1 MRRNWTKFL
10 CLGLTI
16 IFVAGLAPARS
27 EQDKQVTCTGK
38 VVDEQDRPIAG
49 AKVTLHEMV
58 YNEAIRSYD
67 TKVTGEVTTG
77 TDGAFSFSI
86 NAVSDVYRYG
96 YIVAEK
102 EGLALH
108 FAGWRM
114 RDGDKE
120 FQIKMGQSKE
130 LAGIVVDEN
139 NKPVSDA
146 QVSIS
151 MLMIGSMRDEHGV
164 SGPVATELFKSI
176 TDTEGNFKFTKI
188 PAEATAEFIVKKEDR
203 ATVRTYKSTGMADQK
218 LNYTAGQTDI
228 KLLSPVEAKIEGIVV
243 QKSTGKPVGGVKL
256 IARSEQGVGYFR
268 HTPLVSNEDGKFSIN
283 ALASG
288 IYILQ
293 LVQPREE
300 LADWIT
306 EPVEV
311 ITEVGKTKSDV
322 KIELCKGGILEVVV
336 TDAVSKQA
344 VEKASV
350 SVRNVEGSQYLNS
363 RSDKN
368 GIARLRL
375 MPGEYRTNSV
385 YKEGYSRQGFQDTV
399 TIEEGKTE
407 HIEYELAGQPKITGM
422 VRNEKGEPLK
432 DVKLKVCP
440 MRGGRGDSTTDA
452 EGKFEITYDPGRW
465 GSGEIPI
472 MFLVCRYEEGNLAAA
487 VQIDE
492 DVGELDITL
501 KPGVI
506 FTGKVLDPEG
516 KGIEGAAIYANLRV
530 SNWGSPIGRERIK
543 TDSQGKFE
551 IRAIPA
557 EQKYNLYARAEG
569 YGERREEFDTNN
581 AVDNRLDAGTITLAV
596 ANLSVSGV
604 VVDDE
609 DKPVA
614 GAEIYCYG
622 DNQPSRRAQTD
633 TEGKFTLENVCAGK
647 IRLSVNKKGSM
658 AARLYGNIETE
669 GGATGVQIVIS
680 QRSSSTRY
688 QPKRPPS
695 LVGRPLPELKNVKI
709 DLSPS
714 DTEGK
719 MILVC
724 FWDMEQR
731 PSRYCVNQLAKQAE
745 QLKQKGITV
754 VAVHAS
760 KVDENELSEWVKNY
774 KIPFPVGMVQ
784 GDVEKIRFTWGVRSL
799 PWLILTDL
807 QHIVWAEGFALTEID
822 EKISAIAQKQN

>member
-1 MRRNWTKFL
+1 MVS

-27 EQDKQVTCTGK
+27 EQAKQITCTGK

-49 AKVTLHEMV
+49 AKVTLTEMV
-58 YNEAIRSYD
+58 YNEATRSYD
-67 TKVTGEVTTG
+67 TKLTGEVTTG
-77 TDGAFSFSI
+77 TDGAFSFST

-102 EGLALH
+102 EGLALD

-120 FQIKMGQSKE
+120 LQIKLGQSTE
-130 LAGIVVDEN
+130 LAGNVVDEN
-139 NKPVSDA
+139 NKPISDA

-151 MLMIGSMRDEHGV
+151 ILMIGSMQDEHGV
-164 SGPVATELFKSI
+164 GGPVATELFKSI
-176 TDTEGNFKFTKI
+176 TDAEGNFKFTKI
-188 PAEATAEFIVKKEDR
+188 PAEATAEFIIKKEGR

-218 LNYTAGQTDI
+218 LNYTTGQTDI
-228 KLLSPVEAKIEGIVV
+228 KLVLPIEAKIEGIVV
-243 QKSTGKPVGGVKL
+243 QKSTGKPIGGVKF
-256 IARSEQGVGYFR
+256 IARSERGIGYFR
-268 HTPLVSNEDGKFSIN
+268 HTPFVSNEEGKFSLN
-283 ALASG
+283 ALASD

-300 LADWIT
+300 LADWVA

-311 ITEVGKTKSDV
+311 ITEAGKTKSDV
-322 KIELCKGGILEVVV
+322 KIELLKGGILEVVV
-336 TDAVSKQA
+336 TDAVTKQP

-350 SVRNVEGSQYLNS
+350 GVRNQASSEYHGG

-375 MPGEYRTNSV
+375 MPGEYRMNSV
-385 YKEGYSRQGFQDTV
+385 YKEGYSRQRVQDAV

-407 HIEYELAGQPKITGM
+407 HIEYELAGQPKITGV
-422 VRNEKGEPLK
+422 VRNYNGEPVK
-432 DVKLKVCP
+432 GVKLKACP
-440 MRGGRGDSTTDA
+440 MGGREDSTTDA
-452 EGKFEITYDPGRW
+452 EGKFEVNYDPGGW
-465 GSGEIPI
+465 GSGEIPV

-492 DVGELDITL
+492 DARELDITL

-516 KGIEGAAIYANLRV
+516 KGIANARISTMLRGPR
-530 SNWGSPIGRERIK
+530 WGSTIGRERIT
-543 TDSQGKFE
+543 TDAQGKFE
-551 IRAIPA
+551 IKAIPA
-557 EQKYNLYARAEG
+557 EHKYNLYTRAEG
-569 YGERREEFDTNN
+569 YGENRGEEIDTND
-581 AVDNRLDAGTITLAV
+581 AVDNHLDVGTITLAV
-596 ANLSVSGV
+596 ANLSVSGM

-609 DKPVA
+609 DKPVV
-614 GAEIYCYG
+614 GARVSCYG
-622 DNQPSRRAQTD
+622 DNQPSRRTQTD

-647 IRLSVNKKGSM
+647 MRLSANKSGTP
-658 AARLYGNIETE
+658 RLYGSTETE
-669 GGATGVQIVIS
+669 GGATDVQIVIS

-695 LVGRPLPELKNVKI
+695 LVGRPLPELKDVKVEI
-709 DLSPS
+709 PSS

-724 FWDMEQR
+724 FFDMEQR
-731 PSRYCVNQLAKQAE
+731 PSRYCVNQLAKRAE
-745 QLKQKGITV
+745 QLKQQGIIV
-754 VAVHAS
+754 VAVQAS
-760 KVDENELSEWVKNY
+760 KIDENTLNEWVKKY
-774 KIPFPVGMVQ
+774 KIPFAVGIVQ
-784 GDVEKIRFTWGVRSL
+784 GNVEKSRFAWGVRSL
-799 PWLILTDL
+799 PWLILSDRK
-807 QHIVWAEGFALTEID
+807 HIIRSGGFGINALN
-822 EKISAIAQKQN
+822 EKIGGIENVEP